1 MRDIRLERDGPV
13 TFVVMAR
20 PERRNAVDGPM
31 AAAELAEALREFE
44 SSDAS
49 VAVLAGDGPSFC
61 ADADLKAIGT
71 EHANRVAPPAATV
84 RWGDPQTP
92 PRRCPT
98 GWSDRVVPARA
109 ETRTRHLTDAVVRP

>member
-61 ADADLKAIGT
+61 ADADLRAIGT
-71 EHANRVAPPAATV
+71 EHANRVAPGGDGPMGRSADAAEALSHGLV
-84 RWGDPQTP
+84 GSRGAS
-92 PRRCPT
+92 PRRDPHQAP
-98 GWSDRVVPARA
+98 D
-109 ETRTRHLTDAVVRP
+109 